1 MVSFGNLSNL
11 KGLSKDFSNPRDR
24 EWLSGKGPY
33 KGSLGPN
40 KTPEDPLR
48 DQWTAEM
55 RDNVDWKNF
64 SADSY
69 TFPGETAKAAQQ
81 KIDDSAWDNQWRGN
95 PGDEAFAK
103 NFLDSYL
110 DKGDGNSAEGRG
122 LIEKDRMVR
131 SENLDQVATT
141 FAASGNAKS
150 DRNVVGEFPRD
161 DVAV

>member
-1 MVSFGNLSNL
+1 MVSFVD
-11 KGLSKDFSNPRDR
+11 LSKKYTNPRDQAWR
-24 EWLSGKGPY
+24 EGKSPY
-33 KGSLGPN
+33 RGSLGPN
-40 KTPEDPLR
+40 KTPDDPLR

-55 RDNVDWKNF
+55 RDNVDWRNF

-69 TFPGETAKAAQQ
+69 TFPGETASAAQQ
-81 KIDDSAWDNQWRGN
+81 KIDDAAWDSQWRGN

-122 LIEKDRMVR
+122 LIEEDRIVR
-131 SENLDQVATT
+131 PENLDQVATS
-141 FAASGNAKS
+141 FATSGNAKS
-150 DRNVVGEFPRD
+150 DPNVVGEFPRD

>member
-1 MVSFGNLSNL
+1 MVSFVD
-11 KGLSKDFSNPRDR
+11 LSKKYTNPRDQAWR
-24 EWLSGKGPY
+24 EGKGPY

-69 TFPGETAKAAQQ
+69 TFPGETAAAAQQ
-81 KIDDSAWDNQWRGN
+81 KIDDSAWDSEARFTN
-95 PGDEAFAK
+95 PGDNAFAK
-103 NFLDSYL
+103 TFLDNYL
-110 DKGDGNSAEGRG
+110 DRGDGNSAEGRG
-122 LIEKDRMVR
+122 LIEEDRIVR
-131 SENLDQVATT
+131 PENLDQVATS

-150 DRNVVGEFPRD
+150 DPNVVGEFPRD